1 MKNKK
6 WLANITVLTVVGS
19 VIYFFWWLSQDF
31 YHNSGKVLGVGLLI
45 LIFLV
50 AYIVFKAAFDTM
62 RGKSPWG
69 RRRY

>member
-31 YHNSGKVLGVGLLI
+31 YHNSGKVL
-45 LIFLV
+45 V